1 MLFEKVLFVMGGA
14 MVTCSQ
20 TLSDALF
27 CGMRYSSIVRNS
39 FKMMAMPSILLSG
52 IEGSGAYFMLGL
64 ITCISCKINVNM
76 KVIIITVDR
85 SAIPLSGMS
94 WN

>member
-1 MLFEKVLFVMGGA
+1 MLFFVG
-14 MVTCSQ
+14 CDIPL
-20 TLSDALF
+20 LSRA
-27 CGMRYSSIVRNS
+27 VRNS
-39 FKMMAMPSILLSG
+39 FKIMAMPSILLSG

-64 ITCISCKINVNM
+64 ITCISCKKNVNM
-76 KVIIITVDR
+76 KLFIITVDR